1 MENLNVALIQ
11 TELFWENAEKNREH
25 FSKKIAAIQNSDLI
39 ILPEMFSTGFSMQP
53 KPLAESENGK
63 TLQWMQQTA
72 KENST
77 ALAGSVIIEEDKKYY
92 NRMFFVFPNGDYQ
105 TYDKRH
111 RFTFAGEHHE
121 YSAGEKRLIVEYK
134 GWKICPLICYDLRF
148 PVWARNTEYYDFLFY
163 NANWPQK
170 RVYAWDHLLKA
181 RAIENMS
188 YVAGVNRI
196 GSDANNNSYNGHSI
210 VLDALGKPLTQE
222 NLETDEIIQ
231 VELDAEKLKQTR
243 KDFAFLQDQDAFS
256 LK

>member
-1 MENLNVALIQ
+1 MENLKVALIQ
-11 TELFWENAEKNREH
+11 TELFWEDAERNREH
-25 FSKKIAAIQNSDLI
+25 FSKKIASIQNTDLI
-39 ILPEMFSTGFSMQP
+39 ILPEMFSTGFSMHP
-53 KPLAESENGK
+53 EPLAETESGK
-63 TLQWMQQTA
+63 TLAWMQQTA
-72 KENST
+72 QEKNT
-77 ALAGSVIIEEDKKYY
+77 ALAGSIIIKEGENYY
-92 NRMFFVFPNGDYQ
+92 NRMFFVFPDAHYQ

-111 RFTFAGEHHE
+111 RFTFAGEHHK
-121 YSAGEKRLIVEYK
+121 YSAGEKRLLVNYK

-148 PVWARNTEYYDFLFY
+148 PVWARNTEDYDFLFY

-196 GSDANNNSYNGHSI
+196 GNDENNNAYNGHSI
-210 VLDALGKPLTQE
+210 VLDALGQPLSPE

-231 VELDAEKLKQTR
+231 VELDAEKLQQTR
-243 KDFAFLQDQDAFS
+243 KDFAFLQDQDAFT